1 MTAPLEGCTAVVTG
15 GSRGIG
21 RATAAK
27 LAGAGARVALL
38 ARGQPQLEEAA
49 RAIGNAAVAIPC
61 DVTSRDSVTRVAAR
75 VVGELGGAPDVLVNA
90 AGAFQLARVEDTT
103 PAQFSALVEANLVG
117 PFVVT
122 RTFLPEMRSRG
133 RGHVVSVGSA
143 ADRAV
148 YPRNG
153 AYAASKF
160 GLRALHA
167 VLREEL
173 RGTGVRSTLVSP
185 GPTDTAIWDD
195 VEPTADAPIVSRDRM
210 LDADAVADAILF
222 AVTQPAGVNV
232 DELRLSPA

>member
-1 MTAPLEGCTAVVTG
+1 MPPLAGCTAVITG

-38 ARGQPQLEEAA
+38 ARGKEALDEAA
-49 RAIGNAAVAIPC
+49 RAIGHDSVAMPC
-61 DVTSRDSVTRVAAR
+61 DVTQRDSVTRVAAR
-75 VVGELGGAPDVLVNA
+75 IVDELGGAPDVLVNA
-90 AGAFQLARVEDTT
+90 AGTFQLARIEDTT
-103 PAQFSALVEANLVG
+103 PSEFAALIEANLVA

-122 RTFLPEMRSRG
+122 RTFLPQMRSRG

-143 ADRAV
+143 ADRAI
-148 YPRNG
+148 YPENG
-153 AYAASKF
+153 AYSASKF

-173 RGTGVRSTLVSP
+173 RGSGVRSTLVSP
-185 GPTDTAIWDD
+185 GPTDTTLWDD
-195 VEPTADAPIVSRDRM
+195 AQMSTALLTRDQM
-210 LDADAVADAILF
+210 LQPDAVADAILF
-222 AVTQPAGVNV
+222 AVTRPADVNV

>member
-1 MTAPLEGCTAVVTG
+1 MSAPLEGRTAVVTG

-21 RATAAK
+21 RATAEK
-27 LAGAGARVALL
+27 LAGSGARVALL
-38 ARGQPQLEEAA
+38 ARGRAELEAAA
-49 RAIGNAAVAIPC
+49 RAIGNDAVAIPC
-61 DVTSRDSVTRVAAR
+61 DVTRRDSVTRVAAR
-75 VVGELGGAPDVLVNA
+75 IVDELGGAPDVLINA
-90 AGAFQLARVEDTT
+90 AGAFQLERIDETT
-103 PAQFSALVEANLVG
+103 PAQFSAIIEANLVA

-143 ADRAV
+143 ADRAI
-148 YPRNG
+148 YPENG

-173 RGTGVRSTLVSP
+173 RGSGVRSTLVSP
-185 GPTDTAIWDD
+185 GPTDTALWDEVQSSKD
-195 VEPTADAPIVSRDRM
+195 RPLVPRERM
-210 LDADAVADAILF
+210 LRADAVADAILF
-222 AVTQPAGVNV
+222 AVTRPADVNV

>member
-1 MTAPLEGCTAVVTG
+1 MTAPLAGRTAVVTG

-21 RATAAK
+21 RATAAR

-38 ARGQPQLEEAA
+38 ARGREALQDAA
-49 RAIGNAAVAIPC
+49 RVIGHDSVAIPC
-61 DVTSRDSVTRVAAR
+61 DVTQRESLTRVAAR
-75 VVGELGGAPDVLVNA
+75 IVDELGAAPDVLVNA
-90 AGAFQLARVEDTT
+90 AGAFQLARVDETT
-103 PAQFSALVEANLVG
+103 PAQFAALIEANLVA

-143 ADRAV
+143 ADRAI
-148 YPRNG
+148 YPENG
-153 AYAASKF
+153 AYSASKF

-173 RGTGVRSTLVSP
+173 RGSGVRTTLVSP
-185 GPTDTAIWDD
+185 GPTDTALWDA
-195 VEPTADAPIVSRDRM
+195 VQGSSETRLVARDRM
-210 LDADAVADAILF
+210 LQADAVADAILF
-222 AVTQPAGVNV
+222 AVTRPVDVNV

>member
-1 MTAPLEGCTAVVTG
+1 MTHPLADRTAVVTG

-21 RATAAK
+21 RATAAR
-27 LAGAGARVALL
+27 LAAAGARVAVL
-38 ARGQPQLEEAA
+38 ARGREALENAA
-49 RAIGNAAVAIPC
+49 REIAHNAVAIAC
-61 DVTSRDSVTRVAAR
+61 DLTQRESLTRVVAR
-75 VVGELGGAPDVLVNA
+75 IVDELGGAPDVLVNA
-90 AGAFQLARVEDTT
+90 AGAFHLSRVEDTT
-103 PAQFSALVEANLVG
+103 PAQFAALVEANLVA
-117 PFVVT
+117 PFMVT

-143 ADRAV
+143 ADRAI
-148 YPRNG
+148 YPENG

-185 GPTDTAIWDD
+185 GPTDTALWDA
-195 VEPTADAPIVSRDRM
+195 VEGASGRSMVARDRM
-210 LDADAVADAILF
+210 LQADAVADAILY
-222 AVTQPAGVNV
+222 AVTRPVDVNV

>member
-1 MTAPLEGCTAVVTG
+1 MTAPLEGRTAVVTG

-38 ARGQPQLEEAA
+38 ARGEAALEEAA
-49 RAIGNAAVAIPC
+49 RAIGNDAVAIPC
-61 DVTSRDSVTRVAAR
+61 DVTRRESVTRVAAR
-75 VVGELGGAPDVLVNA
+75 IVDELGGAPDVLINA
-90 AGAFQLARVEDTT
+90 AGAFQLARIEDTT
-103 PAQFSALVEANLVG
+103 PAQFSALVEANLVA

-133 RGHVVSVGSA
+133 RGHVVSVGSV
-143 ADRAV
+143 ADRAI
-148 YPRNG
+148 YPENG

-173 RGTGVRSTLVSP
+173 RGSGVRSTLVSP
-185 GPTDTAIWDD
+185 GPTDTTLWNQ
-195 VEPTADAPIVSRDRM
+195 VEGPTNVPLMSRQRM
-210 LDADAVADAILF
+210 LHPNAVADAILF
-222 AVTQPAGVNV
+222 AVTRPGDVNV

>member
-1 MTAPLEGCTAVVTG
+1 VTAPLAGRTAVVTG

-38 ARGQPQLEEAA
+38 ARGREALQDAA
-49 RAIGNAAVAIPC
+49 RAIGHDAVAIPC
-61 DVTSRDSVTRVAAR
+61 DVTQRESLTRAAAR
-75 VVGELGGAPDVLVNA
+75 IVDELGGGPDVLINA
-90 AGAFQLARVEDTT
+90 AGAFQLARIDETT
-103 PAQFSALVEANLVG
+103 PAQFAALVETNLVA

-143 ADRAV
+143 ADRTI
-148 YPRNG
+148 YPENG
-153 AYAASKF
+153 AYSASKF

-173 RGTGVRSTLVSP
+173 RGSGVRSTLVSP
-185 GPTDTAIWDD
+185 GPTDTALWDA
-195 VEPTADAPIVSRDRM
+195 VHGASESSVVARERM
-210 LDADAVADAILF
+210 LSADAVADAILF
-222 AVTQPAGVNV
+222 AVTRPVDVNV

>member
-1 MTAPLEGCTAVVTG
+1 MTAPLEGRTAVVTG

-38 ARGQPQLEEAA
+38 ARGRAELEAAA
-49 RAIGNAAVAIPC
+49 RAIGNDAVAIPC
-61 DVTSRDSVTRVAAR
+61 DVTRRDSVTRVAAR
-75 VVGELGGAPDVLVNA
+75 IVDELGGAPDVLVNA
-90 AGAFQLARVEDTT
+90 AGAFQLARIEATT
-103 PAQFSALVEANLVG
+103 PAQFSAIVEANLVA

-143 ADRAV
+143 ADRAI
-148 YPRNG
+148 YPENG
-153 AYAASKF
+153 AYSASKF

-167 VLREEL
+167 VLRAEL
-173 RGTGVRSTLVSP
+173 RGSGVRSTLVSP
-185 GPTDTAIWDD
+185 GPTDTALWDEVQKAKD
-195 VEPTADAPIVSRDRM
+195 PPPVSRDRM
-210 LDADAVADAILF
+210 LQADAVADAILF
-222 AVTQPAGVNV
+222 AVTRPADVNV